1 MKILHIITR
10 LDRGGSADNTLLTC
24 IGQRRLGHE
33 VTLVSGPGLSEE
45 SFLTASAQ
53 AKGVDMI
60 CLPSLVRAVEPLQD
74 LRALIG
80 LREIIQAEPFD
91 LIHTHTSKAGIL
103 GRLAARLSGASPV
116 VHTPHGHV
124 FYGYFGGLKTKLFI
138 WAEKIMARWTDA
150 IVTLTDREAEEHLA
164 LGVGRPGQFET
175 IFSGISMKPGAPKNG
190 PEDPAGLAGLA
201 GPEARRAALGL
212 PRDGELVIS
221 VGRLDPIKGHGTLI
235 DAFAQVLLH
244 RPETR
249 LLLAGDG
256 ELKEAYER
264 RAKELKIHRRVH
276 FLGWREDVSDLL
288 EAVDL
293 FVLPSLNEGMGRA
306 AVEAMAAGL
315 AVVATKVGG
324 LPLIVDEGKTGLL
337 VAPEDAGALAA
348 TIVHVLS
355 SPGMRRAMGEAGRRK
370 AAAFSD
376 DAMVEKIES
385 LYRRILTSSPPVK
398 APA

>member
-1 MKILHIITR
+1 
-10 LDRGGSADNTLLTC
+10 
-24 IGQRRLGHE
+24 
-33 VTLVSGPGLSEE
+33 
-45 SFLTASAQ
+45 
-53 AKGVDMI
+53 
-60 CLPSLVRAVEPLQD
+60 
-74 LRALIG
+74 
-80 LREIIQAEPFD
+80 
-91 LIHTHTSKAGIL
+91 
-103 GRLAARLSGASPV
+103 
-116 VHTPHGHV
+116 
-124 FYGYFGGLKTKLFI
+124 
-138 WAEKIMARWTDA
+138 MARWTDA

-190 PEDPAGLAGLA
+190 AEDL
-201 GPEARRAALGL
+201 ETRRAALGL
-212 PRDGELVIS
+212 PLDGELVIS

-244 RPETR
+244 RPEAR

-256 ELKEAYER
+256 ELREAYER

-293 FVLPSLNEGMGRA
+293 FALPSLNEGMGRA

-337 VAPEDAGALAA
+337 VPPEDAGALAA
-348 TIVHVLS
+348 TIVHILS
-355 SPGMRRAMGEAGRRK
+355 SPEARRAMGEAGRRK
-370 AAAFSD
+370 AAAFSE